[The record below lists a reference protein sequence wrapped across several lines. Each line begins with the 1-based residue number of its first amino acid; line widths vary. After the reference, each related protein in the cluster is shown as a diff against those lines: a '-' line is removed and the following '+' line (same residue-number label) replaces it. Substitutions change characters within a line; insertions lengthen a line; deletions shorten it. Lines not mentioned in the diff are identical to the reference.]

1 MEIIVIDL
9 RELKKLEILSFN
21 PSSAIEHRSKKNYG
35 KIRSIKHRLR
45 AAESF
50 GLKTDH
56 FQLVEGSI
64 G

>member
-50 GLKTDH
+50 SLKTDH
-56 FQLVEGSI
+56 FQLVEG
-64 G
+64 